1 VTNKPTIVRYA
12 AGGRRNV
19 LLIMVDNSMGLNLM
33 ANDMNFDSRAGL
45 AQNAAHHT
53 LTNLRDTRTETVTND
68 LRRVHVSATELKGD
82 TLSPGT
88 ALTVTANGGEVLGL
102 KVRTLLRAQLGDE
115 IFNSWFN
122 SLEIDQVDGEVVR
135 ASVPVKFL
143 RNWIQSHY
151 AEQLLRCC
159 QAEFKGVQRV
169 EVVLRTPGA
178 VIQRATVQQNLRSEQ
193 HDDDASIGQRATPAR
208 AMPTPH
214 QRTQVG
220 AFEGSPLD
228 PRYTFDSF
236 VIGASNRMSHA
247 GATQVAETIFSET
260 RSFNPLFIHSTV
272 GLGKT
277 HLLHAIAW
285 DVKRR
290 TPHAQVLYLTA
301 ERFRYQFVEALRSSD
316 PMAFKDKFRSIDL
329 LLIDD
334 LEFLHGHQ
342 TEQEFDHIINSLL
355 DGGKQVVVA
364 SARAPNQ
371 IEKLNERMRSR
382 LTRGLV
388 TELGALD
395 YDLRLRV
402 LEKRMAEKRQMDP
415 SFEMGRDVLE
425 LLADKLTESGRELE
439 GAITRLHATWQYM
452 KTPIKLDIAETVIRD
467 LVQGAEPKRIKI
479 EDIIKTVSRHFG
491 VSKGDILSQRRH
503 RSVVWPRQIGMY
515 LSKQMTTRSLPEI
528 GRRFG
533 NRDHTTVLHAIR
545 KIDGCLTADAKLK
558 DELEDLKR
566 QIGN

>member
-1 VTNKPTIVRYA
+1 VFV
-12 AGGRRNV
+12 
-19 LLIMVDNSMGLNLM
+19 IMVDNSMGLNLM
-33 ANDMNFDSRAGL
+33 ANDMNFDPRADQAHSA
-45 AQNAAHHT
+45 AQNDARGT
-53 LTNLRDTRTETVTND
+53 LANLRDTRSEGVTND

-88 ALTVTANGGEVLGL
+88 SLTVTGNGEVRGQ

-122 SLEIDQVDGEVVR
+122 SLEIDAVEGEVVR

-178 VIQRATVQQNLRSEQ
+178 VVQRATVQQNLRSEL
-193 HDDDASIGQRATPAR
+193 HDDDHSSISPRATPAR
-208 AMPTPH
+208 AMPTPQ

-247 GATQVAETIFSET
+247 GATQVADTIFSES

-285 DVKRR
+285 EVKRR

-382 LTRGLV
+382 LQRGLV

>member
-1 VTNKPTIVRYA
+1 VFV
-12 AGGRRNV
+12 
-19 LLIMVDNSMGLNLM
+19 IMVDNSMGLNLM
-33 ANDMNFDSRAGL
+33 ANDMNFDPRADQAHSA
-45 AQNAAHHT
+45 AQNDARGT
-53 LTNLRDTRTETVTND
+53 LANLRDTRSEGVTND

-88 ALTVTANGGEVLGL
+88 SLTVTGNGEVRGQ

-122 SLEIDQVDGEVVR
+122 SLEIDAVEGEVVR

-178 VIQRATVQQNLRSEQ
+178 VVQRATVQQNLRSEQ
-193 HDDDASIGQRATPAR
+193 HDDDHSSISPRATPAR
-208 AMPTPH
+208 AMPTPQ

-247 GATQVAETIFSET
+247 GATQVADTIFSES

-285 DVKRR
+285 EVKRR

-382 LTRGLV
+382 LQRGLV